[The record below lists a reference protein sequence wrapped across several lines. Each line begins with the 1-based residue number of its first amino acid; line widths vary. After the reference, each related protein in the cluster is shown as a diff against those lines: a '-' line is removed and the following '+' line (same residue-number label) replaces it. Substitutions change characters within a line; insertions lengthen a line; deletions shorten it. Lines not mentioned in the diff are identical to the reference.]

1 MPSGYQPTHQA
12 LKSLFKILQR
22 MFLGDCAPNK
32 PEQKVLRYVIHRVH
46 RDVPMHDAQRK
57 GYMKSGATVVWFVV
71 ATVALFSLAVGCAA
85 QQSANGGEG
94 GGNARSESKDSVVK
108 TIRVE
113 ETEYSLKP
121 TQSTLQKPGM
131 YVLEA
136 VNTGE
141 TTHAL
146 EVEGEGIEEFSDK
159 IQPGESTKLRVD
171 LKVGTYGLTC
181 PVDGHEDKGMETTIT
196 VKEG

>member
-1 MPSGYQPTHQA
+1 VPSEYQPTPQA
-12 LKSLFKILQR
+12 LKSLLKILKKR
-22 MFLGDCAPNK
+22 MFLGDSAPNK
-32 PEQKVLRYVIHRVH
+32 PEQNVLRYVIHRVK
-46 RDVPMHDAQRK
+46 REVPVHDAQRK
-57 GYMKSGATVVWFVV
+57 GYMKSRAIVVWFVA
-71 ATVALFSLAVGCAA
+71 ATVALSVPLGCSAA
-85 QQSANGGEG
+85 QSAHG
-94 GGNARSESKDSVVK
+94 GGGGANSPTESKDSVVK

-121 TQSTLQKPGM
+121 TQSTLQKPGI

-136 VNTGE
+136 VNSGE

-146 EVEGEGIEEFSDK
+146 EVEGEGIEKFSDK

-171 LKVGTYGLTC
+171 LKAGTYGLTC

>member
-1 MPSGYQPTHQA
+1 MPSGYQSTRQA
-12 LKSLFKILQR
+12 LKSLFKILKR

-32 PEQKVLRYVIHRVH
+32 PEQNVLRYVIHRVNT
-46 RDVPMHDAQRK
+46 DVPVQDAQRK
-57 GYMKSGATVVWFVV
+57 GYMKSGATVVWFV
-71 ATVALFSLAVGCAA
+71 AASVALFSLAVGCAA
-85 QQSANGGEG
+85 QQSANGGG
-94 GGNARSESKDSVVK
+94 GAGNSPSESKGSVVK

-121 TQSTLQKPGM
+121 TQSTLQKPGI

-136 VNTGE
+136 VNSGE

-159 IQPGESTKLRVD
+159 IQPGESAKLRVN
-171 LKVGTYGLTC
+171 LKAGTYGLTC

>member
-1 MPSGYQPTHQA
+1 MPSGCQPTRQA

-22 MFLGDCAPNK
+22 MFLGDSAPNK

-171 LKVGTYGLTC
+171 LKAGTYGLTC

>member
-1 MPSGYQPTHQA
+1 VPSGYQPTRQA
-12 LKSLFKILQR
+12 LKSLFKILKR
-22 MFLGDCAPNK
+22 MFLGDSAPNK
-32 PEQKVLRYVIHRVH
+32 PEEKVLRYVTHLMK
-46 RDVPMHDAQRK
+46 RDLRLHDAQRK
-57 GYMKSGATVVWFVV
+57 GFMKSRTIVVWFVA
-71 ATVALFSLAVGCAA
+71 ATVALSLAVGCSGE
-85 QQSANGGEG
+85 QSGNGGG
-94 GGNARSESKDSVVK
+94 GGANAPSESKDSVVK

-121 TQSTLQKPGM
+121 TESTLEKPGI

-136 VNTGE
+136 VNSGN

-159 IQPGESTKLRVD
+159 IEPGESTKLRVD
-171 LKVGTYGLTC
+171 LKPGTYGLTC
-181 PVDGHEDKGMETTIT
+181 PVDGHEDKGMETTID

>member
-1 MPSGYQPTHQA
+1 MPSEYQPTSQA

-22 MFLGDCAPNK
+22 MFLGDSAPHK
-32 PEQKVLRYVIHRVH
+32 PQQNVLRYVIHRVN
-46 RDVPMHDAQRK
+46 RDVPVHDAQRK
-57 GYMKSGATVVWFVV
+57 GYMKSGATVVWFVA
-71 ATVALFSLAVGCAA
+71 ATVALSLAVGCAA
-85 QQSANGGEG
+85 QQSGNGS
-94 GGNARSESKDSVVK
+94 GGNAPSESKGSVVK

-121 TQSTLQKPGM
+121 TQSTLEKPGI

-136 VNTGE
+136 VNSGK

-146 EVEGEGIEEFSDK
+146 EVEGEGIEEFSDE
-159 IQPGESTKLRVD
+159 IQPGERTKLRVD
-171 LKVGTYGLTC
+171 LKPGTYGLTC

>member
-171 LKVGTYGLTC
+171 LKAGTYGLTC

>member
-1 MPSGYQPTHQA
+1 VPSGYQPTRQA

-22 MFLGDCAPNK
+22 MFLGDSAPYK
-32 PEQKVLRYVIHRVH
+32 PEQNVLCYVIHRVN
-46 RDVPMHDAQRK
+46 RDVPVHDAQRK
-57 GYMKSGATVVWFVV
+57 GYMKSQAIVVWFVA
-71 ATVALFSLAVGCAA
+71 ATVALSLAVGCSAA
-85 QQSANGGEG
+85 QGGNGGEG
-94 GGNARSESKDSVVK
+94 GANAPSESKGSVIK

-121 TQSTLQKPGM
+121 TQSTLEKPGI

-136 VNTGE
+136 VNSGE
-141 TTHAL
+141 STHAL
-146 EVEGEGIEEFSDK
+146 EVEGEGIEEFSDE

-171 LKVGTYGLTC
+171 LKAGTYGLTC
-181 PVDGHEDKGMETTIT
+181 PVDGHEDKGMETTIH

>member
-1 MPSGYQPTHQA
+1 VPSGYQPTRQA

-22 MFLGDCAPNK
+22 MFLGDSAPNK
-32 PEQKVLRYVIHRVH
+32 PEQNVLHYVIRRVN
-46 RDVPMHDAQRK
+46 RDVPVHDARRK
-57 GYMKSGATVVWFVV
+57 GYMKSGAIVVWFVA
-71 ATVALFSLAVGCAA
+71 ATVALSLAVGCSAA
-85 QQSANGGEG
+85 RSGNGGGG
-94 GGNARSESKDSVVK
+94 GGNAPTESKGSVVK

-121 TQSTLQKPGM
+121 TQSTLEKPGI

-136 VNTGE
+136 VNSGE

-159 IQPGESTKLRVD
+159 IEPGESTKLRVD
-171 LKVGTYGLTC
+171 LKPGTYGLTC

>member
-1 MPSGYQPTHQA
+1 MRQA
-12 LKSLFKILQR
+12 LKVLFKIIKR
-22 MFLGDCAPNK
+22 K
-32 PEQKVLRYVIHRVH
+32 KVLHRMK
-46 RDVPMHDAQRK
+46 RDVPLNDAQGK
-57 GYMKSGATVVWFVV
+57 GFKKSQAIVVWFVA
-71 ATVALFSLAVGCAA
+71 ATVALSLAVGCSA
-85 QQSANGGEG
+85 QQSGNGGG
-94 GGNARSESKDSVVK
+94 GAGNAPSKSKDSVVK

-121 TQSTLQKPGM
+121 TQSTLEKPGI

-136 VNTGE
+136 VNSGE

-146 EVEGEGIEEFSDK
+146 EVEGEGVEEFSDK

-171 LKVGTYGLTC
+171 LKPGTYGLTC
-181 PVDGHEDKGMETTIT
+181 PVDAHEDKGMETTIT

>member
-1 MPSGYQPTHQA
+1 MPSGYQPTPQA
-12 LKSLFKILQR
+12 LKSLLKILKR
-22 MFLGDCAPNK
+22 MFLGDSAPNK
-32 PEQKVLRYVIHRVH
+32 PEQKVLHYVIHCMK
-46 RDVPMHDAQRK
+46 RDVSVHDAQRK
-57 GYMKSGATVVWFVV
+57 GYMKSQAIVVLFVA
-71 ATVALFSLAVGCAA
+71 ATVALSLTVGCSAP
-85 QQSANGGEG
+85 QSTNGGG
-94 GGNARSESKDSVVK
+94 GGANAPTESKDTVVK
-108 TIRVE
+108 TIRVQ

-121 TQSTLQKPGM
+121 TESTLEKPGI

-136 VNTGE
+136 VNSGE

-171 LKVGTYGLTC
+171 LKAGTYGLTC
-181 PVDGHEDKGMETTIT
+181 PVDSHEDEGMETTIT

>member
-1 MPSGYQPTHQA
+1 MPSECQPTPQA
-12 LKSLFKILQR
+12 LKSLLKILKKR
-22 MFLGDCAPNK
+22 MFLGDSAPNK
-32 PEQKVLRYVIHRVH
+32 PEQNVLRYVIHRVK
-46 RDVPMHDAQRK
+46 REVPVHDAQRK
-57 GYMKSGATVVWFVV
+57 GYMKSRAIVVWFVA
-71 ATVALFSLAVGCAA
+71 ATVALSVPLGCSAA
-85 QQSANGGEG
+85 QSAHGGGG
-94 GGNARSESKDSVVK
+94 GGNSPPESKDSVVK

-121 TQSTLQKPGM
+121 TQSTLQKPGI

-136 VNTGE
+136 VNSGE

-146 EVEGEGIEEFSDK
+146 EVEGEGIEKFSDK

-171 LKVGTYGLTC
+171 LKAGTYGLTC

>member
-1 MPSGYQPTHQA
+1 MPSEYQPTPQA
-12 LKSLFKILQR
+12 LKSLLKILKKR
-22 MFLGDCAPNK
+22 MFLGDSAPNK
-32 PEQKVLRYVIHRVH
+32 PEQNVLRYVIHRVK
-46 RDVPMHDAQRK
+46 REVPVHDAQRK
-57 GYMKSGATVVWFVV
+57 GYMKSRAIVVWFVA
-71 ATVALFSLAVGCAA
+71 ATVALSVPLGCSAA
-85 QQSANGGEG
+85 QSAHGGGG
-94 GGNARSESKDSVVK
+94 GGNSPPESKDSVVK

-121 TQSTLQKPGM
+121 TQSTLQKPGI

-136 VNTGE
+136 VNSGE

-146 EVEGEGIEEFSDK
+146 EVEGEGIEKFSDK

-171 LKVGTYGLTC
+171 LKAGTYGLTC

>member
-1 MPSGYQPTHQA
+1 MPSEYQPTPQA
-12 LKSLFKILQR
+12 LKSLLKILKKR
-22 MFLGDCAPNK
+22 MFLGDSAPNK
-32 PEQKVLRYVIHRVH
+32 PEQNVLRYVIHRVK
-46 RDVPMHDAQRK
+46 REVPVHDAQRK
-57 GYMKSGATVVWFVV
+57 GYMKSRAIVVWFVA
-71 ATVALFSLAVGCAA
+71 ATVALSVPLGCSAA
-85 QQSANGGEG
+85 QSAHG
-94 GGNARSESKDSVVK
+94 GGGGANSPPESKDSVVK

-121 TQSTLQKPGM
+121 TQSTLQKPGI

-136 VNTGE
+136 VNSGE

-146 EVEGEGIEEFSDK
+146 EVEGEGIEKFSDK

-171 LKVGTYGLTC
+171 LKAGTYGLTC

>member
-1 MPSGYQPTHQA
+1 MPSEYQPTPQA
-12 LKSLFKILQR
+12 LKSLLKILKKR
-22 MFLGDCAPNK
+22 MFLGDSAPNK
-32 PEQKVLRYVIHRVH
+32 PEQNVLRYVIHRVK
-46 RDVPMHDAQRK
+46 REVPVHDAQRK
-57 GYMKSGATVVWFVV
+57 GYMKSRAIVVWFVA
-71 ATVALFSLAVGCAA
+71 ATVALSVPLGCSAA
-85 QQSANGGEG
+85 QSANGGG
-94 GGNARSESKDSVVK
+94 GGANSPTESKDSVVK

-121 TQSTLQKPGM
+121 TQSTLQKPGI

-136 VNTGE
+136 VNSGE

-146 EVEGEGIEEFSDK
+146 EVEGEGIEKFSDK
-159 IQPGESTKLRVD
+159 IQPGESTKLSVD
-171 LKVGTYGLTC
+171 LKAGTYGLTC